1 MEAQTEMLAAYALE
15 TPGAGLQEL
24 RSEESSGETSRKAI
38 RDAISSKRF
47 AGRAS
52 LHRCSRYSYSL
63 GIDAMET
70 SRRTSY
76 DSYM

>member
-1 MEAQTEMLAAYALE
+1 MLAAYALE
-15 TPGAGLQEL
+15 TPSAGLQEL

-52 LHRCSRYSYSL
+52 LYRCSRYSYS
-63 GIDAMET
+63 
-70 SRRTSY
+70 
-76 DSYM
+76 